1 MFNTMFNTDVRRTL
15 DDFRRSVDQLFD
27 NLGSAPA
34 RSGEQQGRSEWT
46 FSPVLESAWT
56 DHALHVRA
64 IVPGV
69 ADKDLSVNV
78 QGNQLILE
86 GERRRPEQFGNNAWT
101 QLAYGKF
108 YTAVTL
114 PNGLNLEKVACRLHE
129 GVLDIEIPVAEAM
142 RPRQIQIETGEGRK
156 AINA

>member
-1 MFNTMFNTDVRRTL
+1 MFTTTFNTDVRRSL
-15 DDFRRSVDQLFD
+15 DDFRRSVDQLFQD
-27 NLGSAPA
+27 FGTQTRP
-34 RSGEQQGRSEWT
+34 EQQGRGSEWT
-46 FSPVLESAWT
+46 FTPVLESAWT

-69 ADKDLSVNV
+69 SDKDMNVNV
-78 QGNQLILE
+78 QGNQLVIE
-86 GERRRPEQFGNNAWT
+86 GERRRPEAFGNNAWT

-114 PNGLNLEKVACRLHE
+114 PNGLNLEKISCRLHD
-129 GVLDIEIPVAEAM
+129 GVLDLEIPVAEAM
-142 RPRQIQIETGEGRK
+142 KPRQIQIETGEGRK